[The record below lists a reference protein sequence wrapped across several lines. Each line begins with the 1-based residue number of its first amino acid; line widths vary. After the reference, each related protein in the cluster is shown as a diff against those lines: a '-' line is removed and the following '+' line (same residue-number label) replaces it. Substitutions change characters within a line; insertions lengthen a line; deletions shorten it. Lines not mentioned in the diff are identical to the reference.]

1 MSQSDGTVDIGD
13 QLLLPS
19 PRKGGSVPLE
29 STLADRR
36 SRRELTDEPIELS
49 AVGQLL
55 WAAQGRTDPEGKR
68 SAPSA
73 GATYP
78 LVVDLVVGD
87 GGVSDLAAGVYRYD
101 PDDHAIEYRSKEP
114 VQSALERAAYGQE
127 WVREAAIVVV
137 IAGIEE
143 RTAREYGERAGE
155 LYVPMEAGHAG
166 ENLFLQAE
174 ALGLATVPVG
184 GFEDVAVAETMGYD
198 RARPLVMFPV
208 GGRPD

>member
-1 MSQSDGTVDIGD
+1 MSTGNVAFEIGD
-13 QLLLPS
+13 RISLPA
-19 PRKGGSVPLE
+19 PRTEGSVTLE
-29 STLADRR
+29 STLATRR
-36 SRRELTDEPIELS
+36 SRRELTFEPVDRT

-68 SAPSA
+68 AAPSA

-78 LVVDLVVGD
+78 LIVDLVVGE
-87 GGVSDLAAGVYRYD
+87 GGVPDLAAGVYRYD
-101 PDDHAIEYRSKEP
+101 PDDHAIEYRSVEP
-114 VQSALERAAYGQE
+114 VQAELESATGGQEYVSRAA
-127 WVREAAIVVV
+127 IDVVM
-137 IAGIEE
+137 AGIEE

-174 ALGLATVPVG
+174 ALGLASVPVG
-184 GFEDVAVAETMGYD
+184 GFEDAAVAAAMGYE
-198 RARPLVMFPV
+198 RARPLVMYPV